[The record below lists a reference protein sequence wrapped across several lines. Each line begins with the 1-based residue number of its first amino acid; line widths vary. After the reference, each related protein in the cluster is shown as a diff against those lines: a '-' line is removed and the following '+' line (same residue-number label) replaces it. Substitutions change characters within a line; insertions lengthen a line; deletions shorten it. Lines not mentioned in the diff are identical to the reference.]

1 MPDVAPGCSPVWLI
15 NEDASD
21 YEARPFRDSHTIF
34 ECVRIRSAWAGRTY
48 GKSNVAPSQNPD
60 RIPQMIKEMNMVAI
74 NREAAAVYL
83 LDDDA
88 SILKA
93 TRRLLDSAGWN
104 NVETFTDPN
113 AFLQRAAMDRPD
125 LAVIDILMP
134 DMNGLEVQ
142 TRLRRVSPSTRVIVL
157 TGQDDPSIRRIAMN
171 AGASAFFTKGVESG
185 DFLAGV
191 KAAADSGN

>member
-1 MPDVAPGCSPVWLI
+1 
-15 NEDASD
+15 
-21 YEARPFRDSHTIF
+21 
-34 ECVRIRSAWAGRTY
+34 
-48 GKSNVAPSQNPD
+48 
-60 RIPQMIKEMNMVAI
+60 MIKEMNMAAI

-93 TRRLLDSAGWN
+93 TRRLLDSAGWKF
-104 NVETFTDPN
+104 VEIFTDPI
-113 AFLQRAAMDRPD
+113 AFLEHAAMHRPE
-125 LAVIDILMP
+125 LAVIDISMP

-142 TRLRRVSPSTRVIVL
+142 TRLRRVSPYTRVIVL

-171 AGASAFFTKGVESG
+171 AGASAFFTKGVESD

-191 KAAADSGN
+191 KAAADFGN